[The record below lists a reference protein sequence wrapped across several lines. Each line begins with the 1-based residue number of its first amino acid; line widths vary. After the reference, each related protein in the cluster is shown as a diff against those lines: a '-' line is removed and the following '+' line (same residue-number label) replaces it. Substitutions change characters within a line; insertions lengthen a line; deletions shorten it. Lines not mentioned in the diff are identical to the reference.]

1 MEENYQGYNQPE
13 YENDDPRKGANK
25 SILGY
30 RIVIIILAVILAAIT
45 VLYYNIHRQQ
55 QADYDLLVIDRDSI
69 QNNLSDLMQ
78 DFDDLQLSNDTLS
91 LQMGIERQRA
101 DSLMQR
107 LKQER
112 SWSLAK
118 IKQYEKEVGTLRT
131 IMRGYLHQIDSLNTL
146 NKKLIDENVS
156 YRKEITTAQMR
167 AEMAEEKAQEL
178 NNKVRQGSVINA
190 RGIRMVALNARS
202 KEVSRIKNAERLRV
216 DFTLTANA
224 LATPG
229 EKTIYVRILSPDG
242 YVLSSES
249 VPTFE
254 FEGERLSYSASRD
267 VDYQNEDLNIGI
279 FYTGS
284 GFTAGTYQVL
294 IYCVGVLV
302 GSIAL
307 IADMFLRVTF
317 WSGVGRR
324 RGSRSEGGGLQ
335 DVFMVIAF
343 VLWTLGSGKLGTGLV
358 RTLFASD
365 GTFVSAAFV
374 EARGSMLRI
383 GDVDGDRLADAVV
396 FDNGKAFAFSGRSPT
411 LNARAP
417 LTLAPTWGV
426 SPNLFDFDG
435 DGLDE
440 VYYTTPTQRGK
451 IVIVQNQSE

>member
-1 MEENYQGYNQPE
+1 MEENYQGYNQLE

-131 IMRGYLHQIDSLNTL
+131 IMRGYLHQIDSL
-146 NKKLIDENVS
+146 
-156 YRKEITTAQMR
+156 TAQMR

-254 FEGERLSYSASRD
+254 FDGERLCYSASR
-267 VDYQNEDLNIGI
+267 VVNYQN
-279 FYTGS
+279 
-284 GFTAGTYQVL
+284 
-294 IYCVGVLV
+294 
-302 GSIAL
+302 
-307 IADMFLRVTF
+307 
-317 WSGVGRR
+317 
-324 RGSRSEGGGLQ
+324 
-335 DVFMVIAF
+335 
-343 VLWTLGSGKLGTGLV
+343 
-358 RTLFASD
+358 
-365 GTFVSAAFV
+365 
-374 EARGSMLRI
+374 
-383 GDVDGDRLADAVV
+383 
-396 FDNGKAFAFSGRSPT
+396 
-411 LNARAP
+411 
-417 LTLAPTWGV
+417 
-426 SPNLFDFDG
+426 
-435 DGLDE
+435 
-440 VYYTTPTQRGK
+440 
-451 IVIVQNQSE
+451 

>member
-167 AEMAEEKAQEL
+167 AEMAFSSAI
-178 NNKVRQGSVINA
+178 SA
-190 RGIRMVALNARS
+190 RMVALNARS

-284 GFTAGTYQVL
+284 GFTAGTYQVQ
-294 IYCVGVLV
+294 IYCDGFLI
-302 GSIAL
+302 GSIEL
-307 IADMFLRVTF
+307 PMR
-317 WSGVGRR
+317 
-324 RGSRSEGGGLQ
+324 
-335 DVFMVIAF
+335 
-343 VLWTLGSGKLGTGLV
+343 
-358 RTLFASD
+358 
-365 GTFVSAAFV
+365 
-374 EARGSMLRI
+374 
-383 GDVDGDRLADAVV
+383 
-396 FDNGKAFAFSGRSPT
+396 
-411 LNARAP
+411 
-417 LTLAPTWGV
+417 
-426 SPNLFDFDG
+426 
-435 DGLDE
+435 
-440 VYYTTPTQRGK
+440 
-451 IVIVQNQSE
+451 

>member
-284 GFTAGTYQVL
+284 GFTAGTYQVQ
-294 IYCVGVLV
+294 IYCDGFLI
-302 GSIAL
+302 GSIELPMREILNLRCYHTDTKEAQGTSL
-307 IADMFLRVTF
+307 ILHHLPTRATLLRLDDLVTAMQIIRDRKGPLLF
-317 WSGVGRR
+317 HCWH
-324 RGSRSEGGGLQ
+324 GSDRTGAVAAMYRMVFQHVPKQHAIDEMVEGIFG
-335 DVFMVIAF
+335 FHMI
-343 VLWTLGSGKLGTGLV
+343 
-358 RTLFASD
+358 
-365 GTFVSAAFV
+365 
-374 EARGSMLRI
+374 
-383 GDVDGDRLADAVV
+383 
-396 FDNGKAFAFSGRSPT
+396 FDNIIDTIDEADIEHIRQE
-411 LNARAP
+411 
-417 LTLAPTWGV
+417 
-426 SPNLFDFDG
+426 LF
-435 DGLDE
+435 
-440 VYYTTPTQRGK
+440 
-451 IVIVQNQSE
+451 

>member
-284 GFTAGTYQVL
+284 GFVGPDAFCHETGCGNACDKDPQGPRTGIIRPKPGPKRRESLHSAPGYRWEAPSRCPGKHTAVFRPNNGAPVPT
-294 IYCVGVLV
+294 GN
-302 GSIAL
+302 
-307 IADMFLRVTF
+307 LRP
-317 WSGVGRR
+317 GPDRR
-324 RGSRSEGGGLQ
+324 RGTPLQ
-335 DVFMVIAF
+335 A
-343 VLWTLGSGKLGTGLV
+343 K
-358 RTLFASD
+358 
-365 GTFVSAAFV
+365 
-374 EARGSMLRI
+374 
-383 GDVDGDRLADAVV
+383 
-396 FDNGKAFAFSGRSPT
+396 
-411 LNARAP
+411 
-417 LTLAPTWGV
+417 
-426 SPNLFDFDG
+426 
-435 DGLDE
+435 
-440 VYYTTPTQRGK
+440 
-451 IVIVQNQSE
+451 

>member
-284 GFTAGTYQVL
+284 GFTAPFNGRKCGIRQSLAHHADLFLNQIAGNSGQIICDPGCGSMRSMRRTKCIVDINFGQACKL
-294 IYCVGVLV
+294 FCKCGIIFLFFLV
-302 GSIAL
+302 KTRIFQHHDLSFFQSGG
-307 IADMFLRVTF
+307 FCLRVFANYIFRLNYFHPQKFTKSF
-317 WSGVGRR
+317 GGRNHGIFR
-324 RGSRSEGGGLQ
+324 IIFALRFAHMGDQNHFRL
-335 DVFMVIAF
+335 VI
-343 VLWTLGSGKLGTGLV
+343 
-358 RTLFASD
+358 
-365 GTFVSAAFV
+365 
-374 EARGSMLRI
+374 
-383 GDVDGDRLADAVV
+383 
-396 FDNGKAFAFSGRSPT
+396 N
-411 LNARAP
+411 
-417 LTLAPTWGV
+417 
-426 SPNLFDFDG
+426 
-435 DGLDE
+435 
-440 VYYTTPTQRGK
+440 
-451 IVIVQNQSE
+451 

>member
-284 GFTAGTYQVL
+284 GFTAQTTESVRPCKAGR
-294 IYCVGVLV
+294 
-302 GSIAL
+302 
-307 IADMFLRVTF
+307 FLSQ
-317 WSGVGRR
+317 SGLRRYLHLESATIPARIIRSRSERKR
-324 RGSRSEGGGLQ
+324 RGSRHFGPECRWAAPSRCPGKRAANSPPGNGAS
-335 DVFMVIAF
+335 VPTGAPR
-343 VLWTLGSGKLGTGLV
+343 LGPGRRR
-358 RTLFASD
+358 RTRLR
-365 GTFVSAAFV
+365 
-374 EARGSMLRI
+374 AR
-383 GDVDGDRLADAVV
+383 
-396 FDNGKAFAFSGRSPT
+396 
-411 LNARAP
+411 
-417 LTLAPTWGV
+417 
-426 SPNLFDFDG
+426 
-435 DGLDE
+435 
-440 VYYTTPTQRGK
+440 
-451 IVIVQNQSE
+451 

>member
-284 GFTAGTYQVL
+284 GFTAGLARPDAFCHRVVCDDIYTWNPQRSLQESFVPDQSGSAEDRGILGRNAAGQHLHVAPVNGQQILLQVTARRFQQEL
-294 IYCVGVLV
+294 PGL
-302 GSIAL
+302 GQA
-307 IADMFLRVTF
+307 AEEEHGF
-317 WSGVGRR
+317 GR
-324 RGSRSEGGGLQ
+324 
-335 DVFMVIAF
+335 
-343 VLWTLGSGKLGTGLV
+343 
-358 RTLFASD
+358 
-365 GTFVSAAFV
+365 
-374 EARGSMLRI
+374 
-383 GDVDGDRLADAVV
+383 GDRYGIRKGPSQPLRRTAKNLERQRITLLRRFGNYPGVELVV
-396 FDNGKAFAFSGRSPT
+396 RYIA
-411 LNARAP
+411 
-417 LTLAPTWGV
+417 
-426 SPNLFDFDG
+426 
-435 DGLDE
+435 
-440 VYYTTPTQRGK
+440 
-451 IVIVQNQSE
+451 

>member
-284 GFTAGTYQVL
+284 GFTVGTYQVQ
-294 IYCVGVLV
+294 IYCDGFLI
-302 GSIAL
+302 GSIEL
-307 IADMFLRVTF
+307 PMR
-317 WSGVGRR
+317 
-324 RGSRSEGGGLQ
+324 
-335 DVFMVIAF
+335 
-343 VLWTLGSGKLGTGLV
+343 
-358 RTLFASD
+358 
-365 GTFVSAAFV
+365 
-374 EARGSMLRI
+374 
-383 GDVDGDRLADAVV
+383 
-396 FDNGKAFAFSGRSPT
+396 
-411 LNARAP
+411 
-417 LTLAPTWGV
+417 
-426 SPNLFDFDG
+426 
-435 DGLDE
+435 
-440 VYYTTPTQRGK
+440 
-451 IVIVQNQSE
+451 

>member
-229 EKTIYVRILSPDG
+229 EKTMSASCR
-242 YVLSSES
+242 
-249 VPTFE
+249 PTDTCCRAKAF
-254 FEGERLSYSASRD
+254 RLSNSKANDSPTPHRVTWITRTKTSTSASSTPAAASPPVPIR
-267 VDYQNEDLNIGI
+267 YRSTA
-279 FYTGS
+279 TGS
-284 GFTAGTYQVL
+284 
-294 IYCVGVLV
+294 
-302 GSIAL
+302 
-307 IADMFLRVTF
+307 
-317 WSGVGRR
+317 
-324 RGSRSEGGGLQ
+324 
-335 DVFMVIAF
+335 
-343 VLWTLGSGKLGTGLV
+343 
-358 RTLFASD
+358 
-365 GTFVSAAFV
+365 
-374 EARGSMLRI
+374 
-383 GDVDGDRLADAVV
+383 
-396 FDNGKAFAFSGRSPT
+396 
-411 LNARAP
+411 
-417 LTLAPTWGV
+417 
-426 SPNLFDFDG
+426 
-435 DGLDE
+435 
-440 VYYTTPTQRGK
+440 
-451 IVIVQNQSE
+451 

>member
-229 EKTIYVRILSPDG
+229 EKTID
-242 YVLSSES
+242 
-249 VPTFE
+249 
-254 FEGERLSYSASRD
+254 SRPG
-267 VDYQNEDLNIGI
+267 NPK
-279 FYTGS
+279 T
-284 GFTAGTYQVL
+284 TAT
-294 IYCVGVLV
+294 
-302 GSIAL
+302 
-307 IADMFLRVTF
+307 
-317 WSGVGRR
+317 
-324 RGSRSEGGGLQ
+324 
-335 DVFMVIAF
+335 
-343 VLWTLGSGKLGTGLV
+343 
-358 RTLFASD
+358 
-365 GTFVSAAFV
+365 
-374 EARGSMLRI
+374 
-383 GDVDGDRLADAVV
+383 
-396 FDNGKAFAFSGRSPT
+396 
-411 LNARAP
+411 
-417 LTLAPTWGV
+417 
-426 SPNLFDFDG
+426 
-435 DGLDE
+435 
-440 VYYTTPTQRGK
+440 
-451 IVIVQNQSE
+451 

>member
-30 RIVIIILAVILAAIT
+30 RIVIIILSAILVALS
-45 VLYYNIHRQQ
+45 VLYYSIHRQQ
-55 QADYDLLVIDRDSI
+55 MIDNELLQADRDSI
-69 QNNLSDLMQ
+69 QNDLGRLMT
-78 DFDDLQLSNDTLS
+78 DYDGLRISNDSISAGLTL
-91 LQMGIERQRA
+91 ERERA
-101 DSLMQR
+101 DSLMTR
-107 LKQER
+107 LKKER
-112 SWSLAK
+112 SWNLAK

-131 IMRGYLHQIDSLNTL
+131 IMRGYVRQIDSLNTL

-284 GFTAGTYQVL
+284 GFTAGTYQVQ
-294 IYCVGVLV
+294 IYCDGFLI
-302 GSIAL
+302 GSIEL
-307 IADMFLRVTF
+307 PMR
-317 WSGVGRR
+317 
-324 RGSRSEGGGLQ
+324 
-335 DVFMVIAF
+335 
-343 VLWTLGSGKLGTGLV
+343 
-358 RTLFASD
+358 
-365 GTFVSAAFV
+365 
-374 EARGSMLRI
+374 
-383 GDVDGDRLADAVV
+383 
-396 FDNGKAFAFSGRSPT
+396 
-411 LNARAP
+411 
-417 LTLAPTWGV
+417 
-426 SPNLFDFDG
+426 
-435 DGLDE
+435 
-440 VYYTTPTQRGK
+440 
-451 IVIVQNQSE
+451 

>member
-190 RGIRMVALNARS
+190 RGIRMVALKRPQQGGVAHQERRASARGFHPHGQRPGDS
-202 KEVSRIKNAERLRV
+202 GRKDDLRPHPVARRIRAVERKRS
-216 DFTLTANA
+216 D
-224 LATPG
+224 
-229 EKTIYVRILSPDG
+229 VRI
-242 YVLSSES
+242 
-249 VPTFE
+249 
-254 FEGERLSYSASRD
+254 R
-267 VDYQNEDLNIGI
+267 
-279 FYTGS
+279 
-284 GFTAGTYQVL
+284 
-294 IYCVGVLV
+294 
-302 GSIAL
+302 
-307 IADMFLRVTF
+307 
-317 WSGVGRR
+317 GRTP
-324 RGSRSEGGGLQ
+324 L
-335 DVFMVIAF
+335 
-343 VLWTLGSGKLGTGLV
+343 L
-358 RTLFASD
+358 
-365 GTFVSAAFV
+365 
-374 EARGSMLRI
+374 LRI
-383 GDVDGDRLADAVV
+383 A
-396 FDNGKAFAFSGRSPT
+396 
-411 LNARAP
+411 
-417 LTLAPTWGV
+417 
-426 SPNLFDFDG
+426 
-435 DGLDE
+435 
-440 VYYTTPTQRGK
+440 
-451 IVIVQNQSE
+451 

>member
-146 NKKLIDENVS
+146 NKKLIDE
-156 YRKEITTAQMR
+156 
-167 AEMAEEKAQEL
+167 EKAQEL

-284 GFTAGTYQVL
+284 GFTAGTYQVQ
-294 IYCVGVLV
+294 IYCDGFLI
-302 GSIAL
+302 GSIEL
-307 IADMFLRVTF
+307 PMR
-317 WSGVGRR
+317 
-324 RGSRSEGGGLQ
+324 
-335 DVFMVIAF
+335 
-343 VLWTLGSGKLGTGLV
+343 
-358 RTLFASD
+358 
-365 GTFVSAAFV
+365 
-374 EARGSMLRI
+374 
-383 GDVDGDRLADAVV
+383 
-396 FDNGKAFAFSGRSPT
+396 
-411 LNARAP
+411 
-417 LTLAPTWGV
+417 
-426 SPNLFDFDG
+426 
-435 DGLDE
+435 
-440 VYYTTPTQRGK
+440 
-451 IVIVQNQSE
+451 